1 MWFEAAQ
8 LLHEV
13 RALHQRHV
21 SEVKIAKYLVLEPVK
36 QKELM
41 IPLYLWINAP
51 SNNIFRINNN
61 ELVIRI
67 TSWFPIL
74 FFFVN
79 FLPDWFVPFYNFL
92 FLKFVI
98 LPLLFRIFYN
108 WWWNEDLIIVDIIF
122 NVWYCGL
129 ISRLWISYF
138 INLEKFFCCLF
149 FLFYYARICLLL
161 FNIIFW
167 WEFFL
172 YFVKY
177 TNISR
182 VILTLCYVIII
193 FIIIN

>member
-41 IPLYLWINAP
+41 IFVYLWINAS

-61 ELVIRI
+61 ELVI

-79 FLPDWFVPFYNFL
+79 FLPDWFVPFYNFF

-149 FLFYYARICLLL
+149 FCFTMQR
-161 FNIIFW
+161 
-167 WEFFL
+167 
-172 YFVKY
+172 FVF
-177 TNISR
+177 
-182 VILTLCYVIII
+182 CYLI
-193 FIIIN
+193 